1 MFELDLLEEKGR
13 CIGFI
18 LNVQKISASKVIWSM
33 PLIVS

>member
-18 LNVQKISASKVIWSM
+18 LNIQKIIAKNING
-33 PLIVS
+33 L

>member
-18 LNVQKISASKVIWSM
+18 LNVQKISAKNINGLW
-33 PLIVS
+33 I